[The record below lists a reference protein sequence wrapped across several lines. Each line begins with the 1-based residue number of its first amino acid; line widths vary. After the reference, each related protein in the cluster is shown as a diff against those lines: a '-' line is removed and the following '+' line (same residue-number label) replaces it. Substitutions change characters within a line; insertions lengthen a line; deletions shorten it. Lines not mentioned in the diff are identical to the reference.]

1 MTTTHATPATETAA
15 ATAQRPA
22 DPQAADADLASQP
35 VAYWTGVASN
45 AVKNL
50 LRDSMAHYDVTQPMW
65 WVLNRVD
72 AAPTTRAEVVAA
84 LAEVADNPYDISRVV
99 DQLLRR
105 GWLFTDEGTGL
116 LSLTDAGRAGKAE
129 VKQLVN
135 RLRAQV
141 HEGVSDEEY
150 VAALK
155 VLRRMTANARQA
167 TQPWQ

>member
-1 MTTTHATPATETAA
+1 MTTASASPAVV
-15 ATAQRPA
+15 PA
-22 DPQAADADLASQP
+22 DPSAADADLASQP
-35 VAYWTGVASN
+35 VAYWTGIASN

-50 LRDSMAHYDVTQPMW
+50 LRDSMARYDVTQPQW

-72 AAPTTRAEVVAA
+72 AAPATRPEVIAA
-84 LAEVADNPYDISRVV
+84 LADVADNPYDISRVI
-99 DQLLRR
+99 DQLLHR
-105 GWLFTDEGTGL
+105 GWLAADPQDR
-116 LSLTDAGRAGKAE
+116 LSLTESGRAGKAE
-129 VKQLVN
+129 IKQLVT

-155 VLRRMTANARQA
+155 VLRRMTANAKQG